1 MAQSSLKLGLRE
13 AAARPLVKDDLK
25 ATVGEHIERMI
36 QDSPDANVAGQL
48 RAALKD
54 PQSVIEIRSGK
65 TVQTATPG
73 MPLREMLSPGTGEI
87 EITVSKPHV
96 GG

>member
-1 MAQSSLKLGLRE
+1 MAQTSLRFGLQQ
-13 AAARPLVKDDLK
+13 AAERPLVKDDLK
-25 ATVGEHIERMI
+25 ATVGQHIEELI
-36 QDSPDANVAGQL
+36 QGTANANVAGQL

-54 PQSVIEIRSGK
+54 PQSVIEIRSGE
-65 TVQTATPG
+65 TVQTATPD
-73 MPLREMLSPGTGEI
+73 MPLRELLSPGTGEV

>member
-1 MAQSSLKLGLRE
+1 MAQTSLKLGLQQ
-13 AAARPLVKDDLK
+13 AAARPLVKEDLR
-25 ATVGEHIERMI
+25 ATVGQHIEGMI
-36 QDSPDANVAGQL
+36 QDSDNANVAGQL

-65 TVQTATPG
+65 TVQTATPD
-73 MPLREMLSPGTGEI
+73 MPLRELLSPGTGEV